1 MRGKIRNVIL
11 AAVFSVI
18 MYTGLAGATV
28 FTLDN
33 WNTTELQTSLDTVT
47 VIAGGGS
54 LNGFTCQNDQLCLHW
69 NDGAGTATPTVKAII
84 TFAYDDGSGSTTAP
98 QTNSGTGGSTVWKFN
113 PSGNAD
119 GFGVFERNDDKGS
132 GNENTAGTTNWLVF
146 TLAGVPS
153 SLNNWDLAAHV
164 QYNDGCSGWVSD
176 RTHPNPGSSA
186 ECGSAR
192 VPEPSAMILFGVG
205 LVSLATWGRRRLG
218 KERRGS
224 ALT

>member
-1 MRGKIRNVIL
+1 MMIGKTRNVLL
-11 AAVFSVI
+11 AAALSVI
-18 MYTGLAGATV
+18 TYTGLARATV
-28 FTLDN
+28 YTLDT

-54 LNGFTCQNDQLCLHW
+54 LNGFTCQNTQLCIHW

-84 TFAYDDGSGSTTAP
+84 TFAYDDGNGTTTAP
-98 QTNSGTGGSTVWKFN
+98 QTNSATGGATAWNFN
-113 PSGNAD
+113 GSGNAD
-119 GFGVFERNDDKGS
+119 GFGVFERNNDRGN

-146 TLAGVPS
+146 MLDDVPA

-176 RTHPNPGSSA
+176 RTHPNPGSYD
-186 ECGSAR
+186 ECDSAR

-205 LVSLATWGRRRLG
+205 LVGLVTWNRRRCG
-218 KERRGS
+218 R

>member
-1 MRGKIRNVIL
+1 MIGKTRNVLL
-11 AAVFSVI
+11 AAALSVI
-18 MYTGLAGATV
+18 TYTGLARATV
-28 FTLDN
+28 YTLDT

-54 LNGFTCQNDQLCLHW
+54 LNGFTCQNDQLCIHW

-84 TFAYDDGSGSTTAP
+84 TFAYDDGNGATTAP
-98 QTNSGTGGSTVWKFN
+98 QTNSATGGATAWNFN
-113 PSGNAD
+113 GSGNAD
-119 GFGVFERNDDKGS
+119 GFGVFERNNDRGN

-146 TLAGVPS
+146 MLDDVPA

-186 ECGSAR
+186 ECDSAR

-205 LVSLATWGRRRLG
+205 LVGLATWGRRRFG
-218 KERRGS
+218 KERRGR